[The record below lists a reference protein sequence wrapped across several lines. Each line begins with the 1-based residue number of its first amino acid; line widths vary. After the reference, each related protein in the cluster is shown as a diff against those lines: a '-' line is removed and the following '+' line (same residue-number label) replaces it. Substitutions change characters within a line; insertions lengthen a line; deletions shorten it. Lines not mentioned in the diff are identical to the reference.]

1 MTKNFLTLLPAL
13 AIAGSLAFTPGA
25 LAATSCGTPQE
36 CAKQGVE
43 SAQTGSKDTDAKQVI
58 QSIVN
63 LLLFITGAVAVIM
76 IVIGGIKYVT
86 SAGEAS
92 QAKSAK
98 DTILYAVIG
107 LIVAIVAYAVVTFI
121 INAFVK

>member
-1 MTKNFLTLLPAL
+1 MFRKMAILIPVLAL
-13 AIAGSLAFTPGA
+13 AGSFTLAPVA
-25 LAATSCGTPQE
+25 SAACGTPQE

-43 SAQTGSKDTDAKQVI
+43 SAQTGSKDTDAKQVT

-63 LLLFITGAVAVIM
+63 LLLFITGTVAVIM

-86 SAGEAS
+86 SAGDAS

-98 DTILYAVIG
+98 DTILYSVIG
-107 LIVAIVAYAVVTFI
+107 LIVAILAYAVVTFI

>member
-1 MTKNFLTLLPAL
+1 MTSKFLMLLPAL
-13 AIAGSLAFTPGA
+13 SIAGSLAITPSA

-63 LLLFITGAVAVIM
+63 LLMFITGAVAVIM

>member
-1 MTKNFLTLLPAL
+1 MLLPAL
-13 AIAGSLAFTPGA
+13 SIAGSLAITPSA

-63 LLLFITGAVAVIM
+63 LLMFITGAVAVIM